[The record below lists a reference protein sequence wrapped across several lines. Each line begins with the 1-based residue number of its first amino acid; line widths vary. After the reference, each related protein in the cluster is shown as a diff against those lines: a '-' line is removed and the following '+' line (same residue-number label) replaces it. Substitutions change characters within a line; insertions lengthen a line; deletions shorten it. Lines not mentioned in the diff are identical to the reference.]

1 MLTCPRAR
9 SMETDTHKGE
19 IGISAK
25 RFVASIY
32 SEFSEMIDPNPDLSD
47 SPVPI
52 TKHRNDMAKSTSG
65 T

>member
-1 MLTCPRAR
+1 
-9 SMETDTHKGE
+9 METDTHKGE